1 MKRFY
6 ILILA
11 VSVVTSGVI
20 GVSAELSSEHSI
32 DITGSMD
39 IPEQTVDTEW
49 GEATITEIG
58 KEEAGESLR
67 VSADAPKNNSYVIR
81 IVDSDETRL
90 AGKSVPGGDADRSF
104 SLNRYVPGTY
114 VVAITQD
121 RDTAHAV
128 EPFVVKGYTVEQST
142 SDVTAGTNINID
154 IQLTE
159 VNSRTSSPQAVN
171 VTLYGDD
178 VMRSTEAT
186 KINKTNYEASF
197 RTDQI
202 PTGTY
207 EIYSAVETT
216 GDIYE
221 YDELVG
227 VSDSIS
233 VTVSERETS
242 TPEPSAT
249 VTPNETDEPDGGGGG
264 GGGSGDSTVT
274 PTDTVSSVT
283 ETTPMRTTS
292 PLSSPSTSLS
302 VSDQQTTPESEVQ
315 NQSSNSTATGAV
327 PQTNNMETTSRAVT
341 TTAATTTESEI
352 PFLPNITGIVLIG
365 IVLIGC
371 HHLRRALS

>member
-178 VMRSTEAT
+178 VMQSTEAT

-264 GGGSGDSTVT
+264 GSGDSTVT

-283 ETTPMRTTS
+283 ETTSMRTTS

>member
-1 MKRFY
+1 VKRFY

-178 VMRSTEAT
+178 VMQSTEAT

-264 GGGSGDSTVT
+264 GSGDSTVT

-283 ETTPMRTTS
+283 ETTSMRTTS

>member
-58 KEEAGESLR
+58 REEAGESLR

-178 VMRSTEAT
+178 VMQSTEAT

-264 GGGSGDSTVT
+264 GSGDSTVT

-283 ETTPMRTTS
+283 ETTSMRTTS

>member
-264 GGGSGDSTVT
+264 GSGDSTVT

-283 ETTPMRTTS
+283 ETTSMRTTS

>member
-159 VNSRTSSPQAVN
+159 VNSRTSRPQAVN

-178 VMRSTEAT
+178 VMQSTEAT

-264 GGGSGDSTVT
+264 GSGDSTVT

-283 ETTPMRTTS
+283 ETTSMRTTS